1 MTTEQLRHRMSPI
14 LKALKERSLRGRT
27 PVEGLRRTEC
37 AYHGWDTVHA
47 DAASWEPFAPGDA
60 FGGLEAHHC
69 FKGTVTLPEA
79 SAGKRVVCLV
89 STGASDIWNNNN
101 PQFLAYVDG
110 RLVCGLDVNHNE
122 FDLAACA
129 VPGES
134 HELALYVYCNTPARD
149 VFLRVETAERDDDV
163 TGLYYDLRAPYEV
176 CALLAD
182 DDTRAIGIMKH
193 LNRALNLL
201 DLRDLDSGAFAQSVR
216 DAREYLRTEFYDG
229 FCGRTDATEAC
240 VGHTHIDVAWLWSLA
255 QTREKAIRSFASVD
269 YLMERYPEY
278 TFMSSQPQLYDFV
291 KRDCPA
297 LYERI
302 RARVA
307 QGRWEPEGGMWL
319 EADCN
324 MSSGESL
331 VRQFLHGK
339 RFFRDAFGRE
349 NRILWLPDAFGFSGA
364 LPQIMKQC
372 GADYFMTTKLAW
384 NDTDMMPHDVTHW
397 RGIDGSEVLAYF
409 ISTKDYVKKPDKD
422 PNPSFNTTYNGI
434 LAPRQ
439 VMGCWQRFQ
448 DKTLTDDVLQCYG
461 YGDGGGGPTAEMLEL
476 QRRLAYGIPGAPRT
490 RQSTS
495 LAFFEELERRLA
507 GQDVPCWCGEF
518 YFEYHRGVFT
528 TMARNKRYN
537 RLAEFKNADAEL
549 FSALNLAC
557 GTAHAYPA
565 EALAHNW
572 ELTLLNQFHDILP
585 GSSIE
590 KVYED
595 SMEQYEQ
602 VLASDASLIG
612 DAQNALAAL
621 VRADGDGV
629 LVFNQLGF
637 ARDALVRVP
646 VEAPVAGVLA
656 DGRPLPFRW
665 ADGELCFVAAEL
677 PAKGWRHYRFA
688 GCASAPVPFAQVSE
702 DGRRITTPF
711 YEAELDACGAFTRLY
726 DTAARR
732 EVLKPGARGNVFQ
745 MFEDRPDNYDAWN
758 LEQHYSEHMWELD
771 GPAELS
777 VEENSAVR
785 CCVLVKR
792 AFSRSAMEQ
801 RIVFYPH
808 TRRID
813 FITHVDWHEEHA
825 LLKAAFPVDVYA
837 TRARYDIQFGS
848 IERDTHRN
856 TSWDAARFEVCA
868 HKWADL
874 SEAGYGVALLND
886 CKYGCDIHDGVMRLS
901 LLRAPT
907 HPNPNAD
914 RGAHTFTY
922 ALLPHEG
929 DYRTGGVVREGY
941 ALNCPAYARP
951 LAAQDGPLP
960 ESYSFVSVDAPGVVV
975 EAVKRA
981 EDGNGIIVRLYEA
994 WGMRTRAVLSV
1005 PGSTRAVTPCTAME
1019 DACGE
1024 AAVPENGGIPFQIR
1038 PFEFKTFRIELA

>member
-1 MTTEQLRHRMSPI
+1 
-14 LKALKERSLRGRT
+14 
-27 PVEGLRRTEC
+27 
-37 AYHGWDTVHA
+37 
-47 DAASWEPFAPGDA
+47 
-60 FGGLEAHHC
+60 
-69 FKGTVTLPEA
+69 
-79 SAGKRVVCLV
+79 
-89 STGASDIWNNNN
+89 
-101 PQFLAYVDG
+101 
-110 RLVCGLDVNHNE
+110 
-122 FDLAACA
+122 
-129 VPGES
+129 
-134 HELALYVYCNTPARD
+134 
-149 VFLRVETAERDDDV
+149 
-163 TGLYYDLRAPYEV
+163 
-176 CALLAD
+176 
-182 DDTRAIGIMKH
+182 
-193 LNRALNLL
+193 
-201 DLRDLDSGAFAQSVR
+201 
-216 DAREYLRTEFYDG
+216 
-229 FCGRTDATEAC
+229 
-240 VGHTHIDVAWLWSLA
+240 
-255 QTREKAIRSFASVD
+255 
-269 YLMERYPEY
+269 
-278 TFMSSQPQLYDFV
+278 
-291 KRDCPA
+291 
-297 LYERI
+297 
-302 RARVA
+302 
-307 QGRWEPEGGMWL
+307 
-319 EADCN
+319 
-324 MSSGESL
+324 
-331 VRQFLHGK
+331 
-339 RFFRDAFGRE
+339 
-349 NRILWLPDAFGFSGA
+349 
-364 LPQIMKQC
+364 
-372 GADYFMTTKLAW
+372 
-384 NDTDMMPHDVTHW
+384 
-397 RGIDGSEVLAYF
+397 
-409 ISTKDYVKKPDKD
+409 
-422 PNPSFNTTYNGI
+422 
-434 LAPRQ
+434 
-439 VMGCWQRFQ
+439 
-448 DKTLTDDVLQCYG
+448 
-461 YGDGGGGPTAEMLEL
+461 
-476 QRRLAYGIPGAPRT
+476 
-490 RQSTS
+490 
-495 LAFFEELERRLA
+495 
-507 GQDVPCWCGEF
+507 
-518 YFEYHRGVFT
+518 
-528 TMARNKRYN
+528 MARNKRYN

-602 VLASDASLIG
+602 VLASDAALIG

-726 DTAARR
+726 DIAARR

-758 LEQHYSEHMWELD
+758 LEQYYSEHMWELD

-1038 PFEFKTFRIELA
+1038 PF

>member
-1 MTTEQLRHRMSPI
+1 MTVPWFLQDTFLQHLLYFLR
-14 LKALKERSLRGRT
+14 LRAAAHQFSQVTIHWMMKTKLQFPFRCH
-27 PVEGLRRTEC
+27 P
-37 AYHGWDTVHA
+37 DTVALVAETAAHRA
-47 DAASWEPFAPGDA
+47 DKANASFEMGIGIIHRRAFPVILLHLNKSTVNFFQPFPNG
-60 FGGLEAHHC
+60 FILHWRKSRTFSNGHH
-69 FKGTVTLPEA
+69 
-79 SAGKRVVCLV
+79 
-89 STGASDIWNNNN
+89 
-101 PQFLAYVDG
+101 
-110 RLVCGLDVNHNE
+110 
-122 FDLAACA
+122 FDKTYLH
-129 VPGES
+129 GI
-134 HELALYVYCNTPARD
+134 
-149 VFLRVETAERDDDV
+149 FLRQFCQMEQFFFIFPCHRHTVDFHRQS
-163 TGLYYDLRAPYEV
+163 
-176 CALLAD
+176 
-182 DDTRAIGIMKH
+182 H
-193 LNRALNLL
+193 
-201 DLRDLDSGAFAQSVR
+201 FAARYKTCQSVR
-216 DAREYLRTEFYDG
+216 QYIPSSKSAILLRIQTVNAYIDAGKPCFFQFFRKGRQMDSIACHNYFFDARNIGNG
-229 FCGRTDATEAC
+229 F
-240 VGHTHIDVAWLWSLA
+240 H
-255 QTREKAIRSFASVD
+255 
-269 YLMERYPEY
+269 
-278 TFMSSQPQLYDFV
+278 
-291 KRDCPA
+291 
-297 LYERI
+297 
-302 RARVA
+302 
-307 QGRWEPEGGMWL
+307 
-319 EADCN
+319 
-324 MSSGESL
+324 
-331 VRQFLHGK
+331 
-339 RFFRDAFGRE
+339 
-349 NRILWLPDAFGFSGA
+349 
-364 LPQIMKQC
+364 
-372 GADYFMTTKLAW
+372 
-384 NDTDMMPHDVTHW
+384 
-397 RGIDGSEVLAYF
+397 
-409 ISTKDYVKKPDKD
+409 
-422 PNPSFNTTYNGI
+422 
-434 LAPRQ
+434 
-439 VMGCWQRFQ
+439 
-448 DKTLTDDVLQCYG
+448 
-461 YGDGGGGPTAEMLEL
+461 
-476 QRRLAYGIPGAPRT
+476 
-490 RQSTS
+490 
-495 LAFFEELERRLA
+495 
-507 GQDVPCWCGEF
+507 
-518 YFEYHRGVFT
+518 
-528 TMARNKRYN
+528 
-537 RLAEFKNADAEL
+537 
-549 FSALNLAC
+549 
-557 GTAHAYPA
+557 
-565 EALAHNW
+565 
-572 ELTLLNQFHDILP
+572 QFHDILP

-602 VLASDASLIG
+602 VLASDAALIG

-726 DTAARR
+726 DIAARR

-758 LEQHYSEHMWELD
+758 LEQYYSEHMWELD

>member
-1 MTTEQLRHRMSPI
+1 MIFARERAEVIANKLKKLMVVQKFQLDDW
-14 LKALKERSLRGRT
+14 KVKEGFFLR
-27 PVEGLRRTEC
+27 PEE
-37 AYHGWDTVHA
+37 A
-47 DAASWEPFAPGDA
+47 DLAEEDWEPFDSRLMHWYGPDRHYWFRTVFTIPEEYDGKGLWLRIRTQIEEWDDA
-60 FGGLEAHHC
+60 
-69 FKGTVTLPEA
+69 K
-79 SAGKRVVCLV
+79 
-89 STGASDIWNNNN
+89 N
-101 PQFLAYVDG
+101 PQFL
-110 RLVCGLDVNHNE
+110 
-122 FDLAACA
+122 
-129 VPGES
+129 
-134 HELALYVYCNTPARD
+134 
-149 VFLRVETAERDDDV
+149 VFLNGEVVQGADMNHREVLLSEAATAGETVTVDLQAYSGTLHPEFRLMADVEEVSQPVKD
-163 TGLYYDLRAPYEV
+163 LYYDIQVPLWAMDRMDQEGKTAIDILTV
-176 CALLAD
+176 LN
-182 DDTRAIGIMKH
+182 DTIS
-193 LNRALNLL
+193 LL
-201 DLRDLDSGAFAQSVR
+201 DLRDVHSDDFYRSVEA
-216 DAREYLRTEFYDG
+216 ARAYIAKALYEDLAGDDTVI
-229 FCGRTDATEAC
+229 ATC
-240 VGHTHIDVAWLWSLA
+240 IGHTHIDVAWWWTVA
-255 QTREKAIRSFASVD
+255 QSREKAARSFATVLE
-269 YLMERYPEY
+269 LMDEYPEY
-278 TFMSSQPQLYDFV
+278 RFMSSQPVLYTFV
-291 KRDCPA
+291 KERYPE
-297 LYERI
+297 LYEEIKR
-302 RARVA
+302 RAA
-307 QGRWEPEGGMWL
+307 EGRWEPEGGMWL

-384 NDTDMMPHDVTHW
+384 NDTDMMPHDVTYW

-758 LEQHYSEHMWELD
+758 LEQYYSEHMWELD

>member
-1 MTTEQLRHRMSPI
+1 MTTEQLRHRMPPI

-602 VLASDASLIG
+602 VLASDAALIG

-726 DTAARR
+726 DIAAKQETDSVSSINR
-732 EVLKPGARGNVFQ
+732 ENGARTMSVSAGVDARHNIGLVSRELEKKLADYELPEGYTVEIAGENETINSAMTDLVKMIALAVVFIYLIMVAQ
-745 MFEDRPDNYDAWN
+745 FQSLMSPFIVMFTIPLAFTGGLLALW
-758 LEQHYSEHMWELD
+758 LTGS
-771 GPAELS
+771 ELS
-777 VEENSAVR
+777 IIAMLGFL
-785 CCVLVKR
+785 VL
-792 AFSRSAMEQ
+792 A
-801 RIVFYPH
+801 
-808 TRRID
+808 
-813 FITHVDWHEEHA
+813 
-825 LLKAAFPVDVYA
+825 
-837 TRARYDIQFGS
+837 
-848 IERDTHRN
+848 
-856 TSWDAARFEVCA
+856 
-868 HKWADL
+868 
-874 SEAGYGVALLND
+874 
-886 CKYGCDIHDGVMRLS
+886 
-901 LLRAPT
+901 
-907 HPNPNAD
+907 
-914 RGAHTFTY
+914 
-922 ALLPHEG
+922 
-929 DYRTGGVVREGY
+929 
-941 ALNCPAYARP
+941 
-951 LAAQDGPLP
+951 
-960 ESYSFVSVDAPGVVV
+960 GVVV
-975 EAVKRA
+975 N
-981 EDGNGIIVRLYEA
+981 NGIVFVDNINQLRLAGMDRTEA
-994 WGMRTRAVLSV
+994 ILETGRTR
-1005 PGSTRAVTPCTAME
+1005 
-1019 DACGE
+1019 
-1024 AAVPENGGIPFQIR
+1024 IR
-1038 PFEFKTFRIELA
+1038 PVLMTALTTILAMSTMALGIGDGAEMTQPMAIVTIGGLTYATLLTLLVVPVLYDIFRKKPLYDPERDDAAADAAKELPQPAAG

>member
-1 MTTEQLRHRMSPI
+1 MTTEQLRHRMPPI

-201 DLRDLDSGAFAQSVR
+201 DL
-216 DAREYLRTEFYDG
+216 
-229 FCGRTDATEAC
+229 
-240 VGHTHIDVAWLWSLA
+240 
-255 QTREKAIRSFASVD
+255 
-269 YLMERYPEY
+269 
-278 TFMSSQPQLYDFV
+278 
-291 KRDCPA
+291 
-297 LYERI
+297 
-302 RARVA
+302 
-307 QGRWEPEGGMWL
+307 
-319 EADCN
+319 
-324 MSSGESL
+324 
-331 VRQFLHGK
+331 
-339 RFFRDAFGRE
+339 
-349 NRILWLPDAFGFSGA
+349 
-364 LPQIMKQC
+364 
-372 GADYFMTTKLAW
+372 
-384 NDTDMMPHDVTHW
+384 
-397 RGIDGSEVLAYF
+397 
-409 ISTKDYVKKPDKD
+409 
-422 PNPSFNTTYNGI
+422 
-434 LAPRQ
+434 
-439 VMGCWQRFQ
+439 
-448 DKTLTDDVLQCYG
+448 
-461 YGDGGGGPTAEMLEL
+461 

-602 VLASDASLIG
+602 VLASDAALIG

-726 DTAARR
+726 DIAARR

-758 LEQHYSEHMWELD
+758 LEQYYSEHMWELD